1 MAYFGTNSVLAQ
13 AHWDASNAS
22 NSYFD
27 LKQSS
32 GFSSVTKVANG
43 HYRCNFSST
52 LADDFYVVCGSQSA
66 ENAATI
72 SNTNVV
78 RGSNG
83 FHVLNHTTSLV
94 EPIFA
99 RGRFAGNGTNGNANQ
114 GLHNAICVIKN

>member
-1 MAYFGTNSVLAQ
+1 MAYYGTNMVLAQ
-13 AHWDASNAS
+13 AHWDSS
-22 NSYFD
+22 NSGNNNFD

-32 GFSSVTKVANG
+32 GFSSVTKVDNC

-52 LADDFYVVCGSQSA
+52 LADDFYVVCGSMSS
-66 ENAATI
+66 ENAATG

-83 FHVLNHTTSLV
+83 FHLLDHDTAHI

-99 RGRFAGNGTNGNANQ
+99 YGSYSSSNGNANH
-114 GLHNAICVIKN
+114 GAHMGVCVMTN

>member
-1 MAYFGTNSVLAQ
+1 MAYYGTNMVLAQ
-13 AHWDASNAS
+13 AHWVSS
-22 NSYFD
+22 GSFD
-27 LKQSS
+27 LKQSF
-32 GFSSVTKVANG
+32 GFSSVTKVTNC

-52 LADDFYVVCGSQSA
+52 LDDDFYVVCGSQSA

-99 RGRFAGNGTNGNANQ
+99 RGRFAGNGSNGNGNLGQ
-114 GLHNAICVIKN
+114 HNAICVIKN